1 MPKSNPTD
9 FEFLPAPVPQAPLDD
24 RQRVACLRLI
34 RTDGIGR
41 VTFRELINRFGG
53 AAAALDALPEL
64 ARKSGRGRPFVIP
77 SRSTAEDELAEA
89 QRIGAQPIFTIEPH
103 FPRLLVALDVP
114 PPMIYAKGR
123 LDLLDRDAIA
133 IVGSRDA
140 SAAGR
145 KFTRQLARAFAD
157 AGLVVVS
164 GLARGIDG
172 EAHLAALDGGTV
184 AVLAGGIDH
193 IYPPEHEALHRDIGD
208 KGCLISDRPP
218 GFRPTGKDFPRRN
231 ELISGLAHAVVVI
244 EAARRSG
251 SLVTARHAAEQGRQV
266 FAVPGH
272 PLDPRAEGTNHL
284 LQDGAAIAL
293 SAADVL
299 AALKPVR
306 GTLREFREARATG
319 EDRLSARPPPPRI
332 PADDRRIGS
341 AEAMPETS
349 PPPDV
354 ADSERARVLA
364 ALGPMPIETD
374 ELVRVTG
381 LSVRAIQVA
390 LMDLDLAGLIERH
403 GQQLVSLR

>member
-1 MPKSNPTD
+1 MPRSKQPD

-34 RTDGIGR
+34 RTEGIGR
-41 VTFRELINRFGG
+41 VAFRELINKFGG
-53 AAAALDALPEL
+53 AEKALDALPDL
-64 ARKSGRGRPFVIP
+64 ARKSGRAKPFAIF
-77 SRSTAEDELAEA
+77 SKAAAEDELAA
-89 QRIGAQPIFTIEPH
+89 AAALRATPIFTIEPH
-103 FPRLLVALDVP
+103 FPQLLLALDTP

-123 LDLLDRDAIA
+123 LELLERDAVA

-145 KFTRQLARAFAD
+145 KFTRQIAGELSA
-157 AGLVVVS
+157 AGLVIVS

-172 EAHLAALDGGTV
+172 EAHQAAIDGGTV

-193 IYPPEHEALHRDIGD
+193 VYPPEHEALHAELGKR
-208 KGCLISDRPP
+208 GCLVSDRPP
-218 GFRPTGKDFPRRN
+218 GFRPRGQDFPRRN
-231 ELISGLAHAVVVI
+231 ELISGLSHAVVVV

-251 SLVTARHAAEQGRQV
+251 TLVTARHAAEQGRQV

-284 LQDGAAIAL
+284 LREGATIAL
-293 SAADVL
+293 SAADIVG
-299 AALKPVR
+299 ALKPVR
-306 GTLREFREARATG
+306 GTLQAFREARASDLVG
-319 EDRLSARPPPPRI
+319 LSARAPPPNN
-332 PADDRRIGS
+332 PADIGQGIS

-364 ALGPMPIETD
+364 ALGPMPVETD

-390 LMDLDLAGLIERH
+390 LLDLDLAGLIERH
-403 GQQLVSLR
+403 GRQLVSRR